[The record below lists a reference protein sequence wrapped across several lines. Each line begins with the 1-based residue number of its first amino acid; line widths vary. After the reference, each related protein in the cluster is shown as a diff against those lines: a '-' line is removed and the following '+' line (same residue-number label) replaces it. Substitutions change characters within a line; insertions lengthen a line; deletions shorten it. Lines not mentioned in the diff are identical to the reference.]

1 MNRQCYIQTS
11 KRSNIDII
19 QITGR
24 LEAEKESKLSND
36 ISESDQNSIKGVKK
50 PEKLTEPHDYQK
62 TQSSIL
68 SKSQPIYNLNVI
80 IVR

>member
-24 LEAEKESKLSND
+24 LEAENESKLAND
-36 ISESDQNSIKGVKK
+36 ISE
-50 PEKLTEPHDYQK
+50 K
-62 TQSSIL
+62 TFDEAMQL
-68 SKSQPIYNLNVI
+68 CNTN
-80 IVR
+80 

>member
-50 PEKLTEPHDYQK
+50 PEKINRTAR
-62 TQSSIL
+62 L
-68 SKSQPIYNLNVI
+68 SKNTIFHPF
-80 IVR
+80 